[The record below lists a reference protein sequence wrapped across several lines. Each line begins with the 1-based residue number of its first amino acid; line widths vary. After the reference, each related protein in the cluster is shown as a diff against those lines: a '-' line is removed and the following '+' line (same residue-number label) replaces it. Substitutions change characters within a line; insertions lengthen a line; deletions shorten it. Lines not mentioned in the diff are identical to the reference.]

1 MRTGSMKRFWNT
13 ATAERLGDGYQVL
26 LDGRPVR
33 LPGGASLALPTA
45 LLAAAVADEWQRA
58 GSQPGGEMGW
68 DMVPLTRLVGT
79 AQERIA
85 PDPSA
90 VADALAT
97 YGESD
102 LLCYRA
108 ERPAE
113 LVRRQERAWQPWLDW
128 AADRYGARL
137 VPTVGI
143 VHRPQDP
150 AALAALRRV
159 MGKQDPLALAALG
172 VAIPALGSLV
182 LGLALADGALDAG
195 MAHALATLDETFQA
209 EQWGEDAEAARR
221 RERVGEDVAV
231 AGRLLRLARG
241 LPGG

>member
-1 MRTGSMKRFWNT
+1 MRGLKRFWKR

-45 LLAAAVADEWQRA
+45 VLAAAVADEWQRA
-58 GSQPGGEMGW
+58 GGKPGGEMGW

-85 PDPSA
+85 PDPAA
-90 VADALAT
+90 VADALASYSET
-97 YGESD
+97 D

-108 ERPAE
+108 ERPEE
-113 LVRRQERAWQPWLDW
+113 LVRRQEHAWQPWLDW

-137 VPTVGI
+137 VPTTGI

-150 AALAALRRV
+150 AALAALRRALSE
-159 MGKQDPLALAALG
+159 QDSLALAALG
-172 VAIPALGSLV
+172 VAVPALCSLV
-182 LGLALADGALDAG
+182 LGLALAHGALDAG
-195 MAHALATLDETFQA
+195 TAHALAALDELFQA

-221 RERVGEDVAV
+221 REQVGEDIAV

-241 LPGG
+241 LPDR

>member
-1 MRTGSMKRFWNT
+1 MKRFWST
-13 ATAERLGDGYQVL
+13 ATAARLGDGYQVL

-33 LPGGASLALPTA
+33 LPGGAPLALPTA
-45 LLAAAVADEWQRA
+45 LLAAAVAEEWQLA
-58 GSQPGGEMGW
+58 GGQPGGAMGW

-79 AQERIA
+79 AQERVA
-85 PDPSA
+85 PDLAA

-108 ERPAE
+108 DRPEE
-113 LVRRQERAWQPWLDW
+113 LARRQERAWQPWLDW

-137 VPTVGI
+137 APTVGI

-150 AALAALRRV
+150 AALAALRRAL
-159 MGKQDPLALAALG
+159 GERDALALAALG
-172 VAIPALGSLV
+172 VAVPALGSLV

-195 MAHALATLDETFQA
+195 MAHALAMLDETFQA
-209 EQWGEDAEAARR
+209 EQWGEDAEATQR
-221 RERVGEDVAV
+221 REQVGADLAV

-241 LPGG
+241 LPDG

>member
-1 MRTGSMKRFWNT
+1 MKRFWST
-13 ATAERLGDGYQVL
+13 ATAERLEDSYQVL

-33 LPGGASLALPTA
+33 LPSGAALALPTA
-45 LLAAAVADEWQRA
+45 LLAAAVADEWQLA
-58 GSQPGGEMGW
+58 GGRPGGEMGW

-85 PDPSA
+85 PDPAA
-90 VADALAT
+90 VADALAR

-108 ERPAE
+108 ERPEA

-137 VPTVGI
+137 VPTTGI
-143 VHRPQDP
+143 VHQPQDP
-150 AALAALRRV
+150 AALAALRQAL
-159 MGKQDPLALAALG
+159 GEQDALALAALG
-172 VAIPALGSLV
+172 IAVPALGSLV

-195 MAHALATLDETFQA
+195 MAHALAMLDETFQA

-221 RERVGEDVAV
+221 RERVGEDIAV

-241 LPGG
+241 LPDG